1 MEWGSSCNLGVLDLW
16 GALHGRICL
25 RRAGNTLR
33 CLCLGNVNCGVGFS
47 GQAGSWF
54 ICLAFLIS
62 LYHGASVVTPP
73 PFWPRFILQGLH
85 LGYGRCEGTV
95 PGSFE
100 DICRILLCAG
110 SGLAKHREFGSRRV

>member
-1 MEWGSSCNLGVLDLW
+1 MQPGCSRSLGGATWANLFEAGWQHIAVFVS
-16 GALHGRICL
+16 GECQL
-25 RRAGNTLR
+25 RG
-33 CLCLGNVNCGVGFS
+33 GIS

-73 PFWPRFILQGLH
+73 PVLASVLFLKGLH

-100 DICRILLCAG
+100 DISRILLCAG